1 MEEHKTE
8 HRPKVFCPGRHT
20 LNLYLKQW
28 QIPCGMM
35 QLQNADFVITHPKG
49 YELNPEITKNSLIE
63 YDQNKAFENADFIYT
78 KTGVVTATMEK
89 LLIQIQTGPLLPRK

>member
-1 MEEHKTE
+1 MYWTSLQALADAITMEEHKTE

-20 LNLYLKQW
+20 LKLYLAVVYLVE
-28 QIPCGMM
+28 MM

-63 YDQNKAFENADFIYT
+63 YDKKQGF
-78 KTGVVTATMEK
+78 
-89 LLIQIQTGPLLPRK
+89 